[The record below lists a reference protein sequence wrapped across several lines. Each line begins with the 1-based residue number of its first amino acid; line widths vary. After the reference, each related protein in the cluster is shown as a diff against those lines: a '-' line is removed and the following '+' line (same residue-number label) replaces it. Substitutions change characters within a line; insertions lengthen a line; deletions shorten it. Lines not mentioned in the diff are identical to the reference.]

1 MMKKWTKLFLFLP
14 LIGFAVSGVNLESK
28 PVLPEKN
35 HVILR
40 ENSPAVNNFLNYW
53 ENVFRAKYPGSVCDV
68 TREDFD
74 LLMEQYDPLTDSEK
88 EIVNATKDTHQP
100 EYTIGEVIKTIVNY
114 VYPNKKSSEDNKKKL
129 NQSKTIIIAVVV
141 SIFGMSAISVL
152 YILKKDKVI
161 K

>member
-14 LIGFAVSGVNLESK
+14 LVAFAASGVNLESK

-35 HVILR
+35 HIISR
-40 ENSPAVNNFLNYW
+40 ENSPAVDNFLDYW
-53 ENVFRAKYPGSVCDV
+53 VNVFRAKYPSSVCDV

-74 LLMEQYDPLTDSEK
+74 LLMEQYDLLNTSEK

-100 EYTIGEVIKTIVNY
+100 EYTIGEVIKTIVDY
-114 VYPNKKSSEDNKKKL
+114 VYPNKKSSEDSKKKL